1 MRLVADLSAAGR
13 GLDQRVGE
21 VLSGGHDQ
29 RRVTAAGVGTH
40 TAIRAG
46 NRNGGDH
53 LAGRVANRRG
63 NRTHALIAF
72 IDRLGPAALADGG
85 ELGRGELGVT
95 QTLMQAFGRLSVM
108 WWVVIHSML

>member
-13 GLDQRVGE
+13 RLDQRVGQI
-21 VLSGGHDQ
+21 LAGGHDQ

-46 NRNGGDH
+46 NRDGGDH

-72 IDRLGPAALADGG
+72 IDRLGQPRLRTAVSLAAVNLA
-85 ELGRGELGVT
+85 
-95 QTLMQAFGRLSVM
+95 
-108 WWVVIHSML
+108 